1 MALIIELDLDMVQ
14 ANLRVKFLVRTSN
27 GSVVRVLTDRQTD
40 RQTGP
45 ILLPRPLTQ
54 EVKIVLSVLGSLA
67 ICVLASCF
75 MRTMILLKVLS
86 AFKIKYI
93 ELMLIAKHE
102 HSKSIEIGV
111 RSQLSTK
118 SQLVGYISMWRMI
131 VWKW

>member
-14 ANLRVKFLVRTSN
+14 ANLHVKFLVRMSN

-54 EVKIVLSVLGSLA
+54 EVKIVLSVHGSLA

-93 ELMLIAKHE
+93 EL
-102 HSKSIEIGV
+102 
-111 RSQLSTK
+111 R
-118 SQLVGYISMWRMI
+118 YI
-131 VWKW
+131 